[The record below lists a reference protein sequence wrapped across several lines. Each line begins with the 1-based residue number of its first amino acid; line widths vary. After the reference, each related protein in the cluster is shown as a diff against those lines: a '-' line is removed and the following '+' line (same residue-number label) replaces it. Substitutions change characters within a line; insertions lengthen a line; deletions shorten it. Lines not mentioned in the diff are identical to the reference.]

1 MNWVRAFIDPYNFDG
16 ITASVGVRR
25 NNGHAWPTGPT
36 NVRTITERSGATWLD
51 LPAGQRARSQPR
63 SHAMFENSSK
73 TELRVLTDEELAG
86 VAGGIYRNIDDPFVQ
101 VVLLTAMAVSQG
113 KVVGGVVGVNH

>member
-1 MNWVRAFIDPYNFDG
+1 
-16 ITASVGVRR
+16 
-25 NNGHAWPTGPT
+25 
-36 NVRTITERSGATWLD
+36 
-51 LPAGQRARSQPR
+51 
-63 SHAMFENSSK
+63 MFENSSK

-86 VAGGIYRNIDDPFVQ
+86 VAGGIYRKIDDPFVQ